1 MKKRL
6 TDRTLQALK
15 PATSKRRHY
24 DLMDDLVQGFGVRVN
39 DKGRRTFIL
48 IARYPGSSHPTRR
61 ALGQYENGMTLES
74 ARKKAGEW
82 RQLLADGVDPQV
94 DMQRKVREEARSR
107 TDSFTTVAEA
117 YIDHIKRAKHRSARD
132 VERCLDR
139 EFTSQWAK
147 KPIREIERRDVIEV
161 LDAIVKRGSPSSAH
175 NALAYLR
182 SMFNWA
188 CDRYDLDTSPC
199 DRIKPKRVIGTKP
212 VRQRVLTDDEL
223 RAFWAATGDTGYPFG
238 PLLRLLLLTGQRRDE
253 VAGAR
258 WREIDLKQKVWTIPE
273 ERFKSGVSHQVPLVP
288 DVIAILETLPKG
300 FDHVFS
306 TTLGRKPVSG
316 YSKAKKLLD
325 KAMLDELKKTDPKA
339 TLARWTF
346 HDLRRTCRTH
356 LSALRVPDTV
366 AEMVIGHGRRGLQRI
381 YDQHSFASEMR
392 EALTLWAGRLRDI
405 VQPAPANVVKLKA
418 R

>member
-1 MKKRL
+1 MAKRRL
-6 TDRTLQALK
+6 TDRTLKSLK
-15 PATSKRRHY
+15 PATNERGHE
-24 DLMDDLVQGFGVRVN
+24 DHWDDLVQGFGVRVN
-39 DKGRRTFIL
+39 SAGRKTFIL
-48 IARYPGSSHPTRR
+48 MARYPGSKNPTRR

-107 TDSFTTVAEA
+107 TDSFATVATA
-117 YIDHIKRAKHRSARD
+117 YADHLKRAKYRSARG
-132 VERCLDR
+132 VEQCLER
-139 EFTSQWAK
+139 EFTSRWAK

-188 CDRYDLDTSPC
+188 CDRYALDTSPC
-199 DRIKPKRVIGTKP
+199 DRIKPSRVIGTKS

-223 RAFWAATGDTGYPFG
+223 RAFWTATGDTGYPFG

-253 VAGAR
+253 VAGMR
-258 WREIDLKQKVWTIPE
+258 WREIDLNAKLWTIPE

-306 TTLGRKPVSG
+306 TTQGRKPVSG
-316 YSKAKKLLD
+316 YSKAKQLLD
-325 KAMLDELKKTDPKA
+325 RRTAPA
-339 TLARWTF
+339 TPWTF

-356 LSALRVPDTV
+356 LSALKVPDVT
-366 AEMVIGHGRRGLQRI
+366 AEMVIGHGRKGLQRV
-381 YDQHSFASEMR
+381 YDQHSFSSEMR
-392 EALTLWAGRLRDI
+392 EALTLWAGQLRDI
-405 VQPAPANVVKLKA
+405 VTPAPANVIKIGAV